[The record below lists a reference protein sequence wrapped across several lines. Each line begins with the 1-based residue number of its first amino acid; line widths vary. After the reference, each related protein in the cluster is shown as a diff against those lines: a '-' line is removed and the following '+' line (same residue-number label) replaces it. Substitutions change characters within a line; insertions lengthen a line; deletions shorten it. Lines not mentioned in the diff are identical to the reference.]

1 MKIAIV
7 HDRLVTYVGSERVIE
22 QMLQVIPGADLF
34 CLFDILPKEER
45 AFLGGKKAS
54 TSFLQRLPF
63 KATLY
68 RKFLPLMPL
77 AVEQFDLS
85 AYDVIISNCHATSKG
100 VITGPDQLHISYI
113 HTPIRYAWD
122 MQMNIWK
129 PAGPTKLPTF

>member
-7 HDRLVTYVGSERVIE
+7 HDWLVTYAGSERVLE
-22 QMLQVIPGADLF
+22 QMLQVIPDADLF
-34 CLFDILPKEER
+34 CLFDILPEDGR
-45 AFLGGKKAS
+45 AFLRGKKGS
-54 TSFLQRLPF
+54 TSFLQKLPF

-68 RKFLPLMPL
+68 RKFLPLMPV

-100 VITGPDQLHISYI
+100 VITGPEQYHISYI

-122 MQMNIWK
+122 MPK
-129 PAGPTKLPTF
+129 FAKAT